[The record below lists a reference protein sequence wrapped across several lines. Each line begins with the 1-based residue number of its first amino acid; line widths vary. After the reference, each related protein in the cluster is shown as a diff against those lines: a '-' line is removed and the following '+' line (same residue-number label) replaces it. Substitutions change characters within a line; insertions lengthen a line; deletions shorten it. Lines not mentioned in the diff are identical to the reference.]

1 MITLCKAVS
10 VPDFTEEELAVY
22 GDFADALR
30 DGKHPD
36 IKQYL
41 KRAPE
46 AGARLRRLLE
56 TEARLYAELARVRA
70 EYPGVDLA
78 RLLDPDRR
86 SRKK

>member
-1 MITLCKAVS
+1 MINQCKAAS
-10 VPDFTEEELAVY
+10 VPGFTEEELAAY
-22 GDFADALR
+22 GDFVDALR
-30 DGKHPD
+30 DGQNPKVEE
-36 IKQYL
+36 YL

-56 TEARLYAELARVRA
+56 TETRLYAELAELRA

-78 RLLDPDRR
+78 RLLDPDWR

>member
-1 MITLCKAVS
+1 MNSERKETSI
-10 VPDFTEEELAVY
+10 PDFTDEELDVY

-36 IKQYL
+36 IEEFMR
-41 KRAPE
+41 RAPG

-56 TEARLYAELARVRA
+56 TEVQLFAELAKLRE

-78 RLLDPDRR
+78 RLLDPDWRR
-86 SRKK
+86 QKK

>member
-1 MITLCKAVS
+1 MMNQCKAASVS
-10 VPDFTEEELAVY
+10 GFTEDELAVY

-30 DGKHPD
+30 NGQNPK
-36 IKQYL
+36 IEEYL
-41 KRAPE
+41 KRTPE

-56 TEARLYAELARVRA
+56 TETRLYAELAKLRA

-78 RLLDPDRR
+78 RLLDPDWR

>member
-1 MITLCKAVS
+1 MMNQCKAAS
-10 VPDFTEEELAVY
+10 GSGLPEEELVVY

-30 DGKHPD
+30 DGKNPV
-36 IKQYL
+36 IEEYL

-56 TEARLYAELARVRA
+56 TETRLYAELAKLRA

-78 RLLDPDRR
+78 RLLDPDWRG
-86 SRKK
+86 RKK

>member
-1 MITLCKAVS
+1 MISLCKAAS

-22 GDFADALR
+22 GDFSDALR
-30 DGKHPD
+30 DGKRPD
-36 IKQYL
+36 IDKYL

-56 TEARLYAELARVRA
+56 TEARLHAELARVRA

-78 RLLDPDRR
+78 RLLDPDWR